1 MGEFDIGDF
10 NEFCI
15 IHGICIMI
23 KKNLGSTI
31 KGFCYYD
38 GESYHVFLNNRFSGT
53 QLKTTT
59 IHEIIHIMRNHFICD
74 PKNIIKCE
82 EEISRVIDEISQKQ
96 LFTNELMNFAENGGI

>member
-1 MGEFDIGDF
+1 MMGEFDVGDF

-15 IHGICIMI
+15 QHGIIIKI

-38 GESYHVFLNNRFSGT
+38 GEEFHVFLNNRFNGF

-59 IHEIIHIMRNHFICD
+59 IHEIIHIMKNHFSCEPVYIA
-74 PKNIIKCE
+74 KCE
-82 EEISRVIDEISQKQ
+82 IEVHKIIEDYN
-96 LFTNELMNFAENGGI
+96 LHFNLLGITA